1 MIRKGMT
8 LEQVKAAKPT
18 ADYDPRYGATT
29 GFWTT
34 DMFIEAV
41 YRSLSQAPRAPA
53 RQPERAHGIAMKRA
67 IAGTVGVMLALAAI
81 GVGAQAPQG
90 AGQPAAPPTP
100 RAQSPIDL
108 TGTWVSVVTEDWRW
122 RMMTPPKGD
131 YPSIPLNDAARKIAD
146 AWDPAR
152 DTAAG
157 EQCRSYGGAAIM
169 RVPGRV
175 RISWEN
181 DTTLRVDTEAGTQT
195 RRFVFGRPAQAAGEK
210 TWQGTSVAN
219 WQAAGGGGRRGD
231 GASRGGSLR
240 VVTTGMRTG
249 YLQKNGVPYSEN
261 AVVTEYFNRTN
272 EPNGDQ
278 WLVVTTVVQDP
289 QYLSSRFARSSHFK
303 KVAATDATWRP
314 TACEAS

>member
-1 MIRKGMT
+1 MRK
-8 LEQVKAAKPT
+8 V
-18 ADYDPRYGATT
+18 
-29 GFWTT
+29 
-34 DMFIEAV
+34 
-41 YRSLSQAPRAPA
+41 
-53 RQPERAHGIAMKRA
+53 
-67 IAGTVGVMLALAAI
+67 IAGTIGAVLALGVIAA
-81 GVGAQAPQG
+81 GAQAPQG
-90 AGQPAAPPTP
+90 GAPPAPAPTP

-131 YPSIPLNDAARKIAD
+131 YPSIPLNDAAKKIAD

-152 DTAAG
+152 DAAAG
-157 EQCRSYGGAAIM
+157 EQCRSYGAAAIM

-181 DTTLRVDTEAGTQT
+181 DTTLRVETEAGTQT
-195 RRFVFGRPAQAAGEK
+195 RRFVFGRSAPAAGEK
-210 TWQGTSVAN
+210 TWQGNSVAN
-219 WQAAGGGGRRGD
+219 WQMAGGRRG
-231 GASRGGSLR
+231 GGPGGGGSLR
-240 VVTTGMRTG
+240 VVTTGMRPG

-261 AVVTEYFNRTN
+261 AVVTEYFNRAS

-303 KVAATDATWRP
+303 KVGDTPWNA